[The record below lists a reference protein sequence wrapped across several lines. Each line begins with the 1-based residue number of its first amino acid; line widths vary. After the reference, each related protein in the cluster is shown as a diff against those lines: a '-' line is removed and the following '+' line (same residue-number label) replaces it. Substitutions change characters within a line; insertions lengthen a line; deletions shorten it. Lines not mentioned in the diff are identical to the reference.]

1 MSLKAKLKPYIFAFG
16 LILGLVFFSSNV
28 LAYPSS
34 GGIAITPT
42 YFSEY
47 GVWQI
52 SPTLY
57 INIPANVF
65 STSDCSYNYP
75 YSGEIGYIAQ
85 IYTSADVSTNI
96 SLGSESWTYST
107 IQNQGYA
114 SFHFNLTNTYDY
126 PATGDY
132 YVYLQPTDNSGA
144 CTPPDFYAYFP
155 FHVDKENNLM
165 TSVGLDVDGACGTAD
180 NVLPVTVP
188 IPDNDACSSGTV
200 DNMREIYTFD
210 GVVFAWECLGSG
222 EGITVGC
229 ESLPFPDPID
239 GACGTADGQSS
250 FNEPDEEDKC
260 SAGATNATTTI
271 TLTGWAWTCSGLY
284 GGTDDACSST
294 YSGGGTPPE
303 DIEVAP
309 IPTPTDCSSYS
320 GIDEIVCNIG
330 NTIQGLFLPSS
341 SKLIELQNTINDIGN
356 VFPFNYLRAI
366 STVFTNLNFS
376 SGSLTMT
383 MFGNTETLGD
393 DFWNMEIF
401 ENIKLGVTILILL
414 MFTFWALGYIK
425 HFFK

>member
-28 LAYPSS
+28 FAFEQGLQIEINTPWQNPNYEYRYITQDNRIPSS
-34 GGIAITPT
+34 QFTQTDNNYYLWNSKFIGDGYQIGSGGLDYYTIQSVGYHALDF
-42 YFSEY
+42 YLGLASEY
-47 GVWQI
+47 SVSGVY
-52 SPTLY
+52 Y
-57 INIPANVF
+57 IYM
-65 STSDCSYNYP
+65 TKDYYP
-75 YSGEIGYIAQ
+75 NEMDHI
-85 IYTSADVSTNI
+85 
-96 SLGSESWTYST
+96 
-107 IQNQGYA
+107 YA
-114 SFHFNLTNTYDY
+114 SFPF
-126 PATGDY
+126 
-132 YVYLQPTDNSGA
+132 YVN
-144 CTPPDFYAYFP
+144 
-155 FHVDKENNLM
+155 KELGTI
-165 TSVGLDVDGACGTAD
+165 TSQSIDIDGACGTAD

-222 EGITVGC
+222 EGITVSC

-250 FNEPDEEDKC
+250 YNEPDEEDKC
-260 SAGATNATTTI
+260 LAGATNATTTI
-271 TLTGWAWTCSGLY
+271 TLTGWAWTCNGLY
-284 GGTDDACSST
+284 GGTNDVCSST

-330 NTIQGLFLPSS
+330 NTIQGLFLPST
-341 SKLIELQNTINDIGN
+341 SKLTELQNTINDIGN

-366 STVFTNLNFS
+366 STVFTNLDFS

-401 ENIKLGVTILILL
+401 DNIKLGVTVLILL
-414 MFTFWALGYIK
+414 MFTFWAMGYIK